1 MKKICTGCNAEK
13 EISEFYKRADRKNG
27 YSSCKSCFSKYC
39 IERWQ
44 ERKIKAIEYKGGECV
59 DCHLSHPQYPAAIFE
74 FHHLDPN
81 QKDTDWTK
89 LRLTSWEKIKTELDK
104 CVLLCANCHRIR
116 HHNEYINKL

>member
-44 ERKIKAIEYKGGECV
+44 ERKIKAIEYKG
-59 DCHLSHPQYPAAIFE
+59 
-74 FHHLDPN
+74 
-81 QKDTDWTK
+81 
-89 LRLTSWEKIKTELDK
+89 
-104 CVLLCANCHRIR
+104 
-116 HHNEYINKL
+116 